1 MRPSQRSVPPAAP
14 PAPLVPPAG
23 NAAPSPAPLPAAAGL
38 RPRVLKGTTRKAK
51 ARLRPRGASS
61 PHSVPP
67 GPESSAA
74 KELREQT
81 NNRQTTRAERDAAR
95 ARGASPAARS
105 AFLPEGRAERA
116 TSIQRET
123 ETSVRNER
131 PSDAERRGQPQ
142 NRRERSAPNPGQ
154 RRRPSV
160 PRRAALP
167 PPAGPAPFS
176 ARRGSSRPR
185 GPGVEIPPSCLA
197 GRGRPESR
205 GSEAVGSR
213 GAAVAASR
221 SAPHLPRAGGARPV
235 PARPAA
241 PPRAAL
247 SAPSSRVPPAPRHS
261 PTLFYPPRSDGSASQ

>member
-1 MRPSQRSVPPAAP
+1 MLALGQRSQRGVLPVPPSQRSVPPAAP

-116 TSIQRET
+116 TSIQAGNGD
-123 ETSVRNER
+123 VRPQR
-131 PSDAERRGQPQ
+131 ASERRGAEGTAAEPP
-142 NRRERSAPNPGQ
+142 RTERSGSRTPPPALGSAPRGLTASCGPRSLQCQTGQQPAQRPRGGDPAQLPRRQRAPREPGQ
-154 RRRPSV
+154 R
-160 PRRAALP
+160 
-167 PPAGPAPFS
+167 
-176 ARRGSSRPR
+176 
-185 GPGVEIPPSCLA
+185 
-197 GRGRPESR
+197 GRG
-205 GSEAVGSR
+205 
-213 GAAVAASR
+213 
-221 SAPHLPRAGGARPV
+221 
-235 PARPAA
+235 
-241 PPRAAL
+241 
-247 SAPSSRVPPAPRHS
+247 
-261 PTLFYPPRSDGSASQ
+261 Q

>member
-1 MRPSQRSVPPAAP
+1 MLGAH
-14 PAPLVPPAG
+14 
-23 NAAPSPAPLPAAAGL
+23 LP
-38 RPRVLKGTTRKAK
+38 
-51 ARLRPRGASS
+51 PRGAPSCRRE
-61 PHSVPP
+61 
-67 GPESSAA
+67 GPSGPRRY
-74 KELREQT
+74 K
-81 NNRQTTRAERDAAR
+81 
-95 ARGASPAARS
+95 
-105 AFLPEGRAERA
+105 
-116 TSIQRET
+116 RET

-131 PSDAERRGQPQ
+131 PSDSERRGQPQ